1 MFALLDTKESVRD
14 GTFAV
19 WSPCK
24 ADKNGVATVWRWRG
38 GGCRTYVAYVQ
49 QCVLKEFVMIP
60 ARIAIVAVLAVLLAV
75 PATGQTPRKAARPA
89 QLQAL
94 IACREI
100 GEAGARLACFD
111 RQVAAVDEAEAR
123 NDLVIVDRQ
132 QIRSTRR
139 ALFGLTLP
147 RIAFLESGGQ
157 DTLPE
162 EVDGKIRKVS
172 TTSDGK
178 WMFQLEDA
186 VWRATEVFPFQADPK
201 AGDNVKI
208 RRGPL
213 GSYKLSVEG
222 RSALR
227 AIRVR

>member
-1 MFALLDTKESVRD
+1 
-14 GTFAV
+14 
-19 WSPCK
+19 
-24 ADKNGVATVWRWRG
+24 
-38 GGCRTYVAYVQ
+38 
-49 QCVLKEFVMIP
+49 MIP
-60 ARIAIVAVLAVLLAV
+60 SRIVVMAISAALLAV
-75 PATGQTPRKAARPA
+75 PAVGQTQPKAARPP

-94 IACREI
+94 IACRQI
-100 GEAGARLACFD
+100 GDAGARLACFD

-139 ALFGLTLP
+139 SLFGLTLP

-162 EVDGKIRKVS
+162 EVDGKIRRVS

-178 WMFQLEDA
+178 WLFQLEDA
-186 VWRATEVFPFQADPK
+186 VWRTTEVSPFQADPK
-201 AGDNVKI
+201 VGDDVNI
-208 RRGPL
+208 RRGLL

-227 AIRVR
+227 AVRVR